1 MDNLNLELTN
11 IRVSSYTKEIDK
23 YECAA
28 EITVFYEVDTKLSTL
43 PIVYTS
49 QMTEDGENFYVEVFG
64 LK

>member
-1 MDNLNLELTN
+1 
-11 IRVSSYTKEIDK
+11 VSSYTKEIDK

-43 PIVYTS
+43 SIVYTS

-64 LK
+64 L